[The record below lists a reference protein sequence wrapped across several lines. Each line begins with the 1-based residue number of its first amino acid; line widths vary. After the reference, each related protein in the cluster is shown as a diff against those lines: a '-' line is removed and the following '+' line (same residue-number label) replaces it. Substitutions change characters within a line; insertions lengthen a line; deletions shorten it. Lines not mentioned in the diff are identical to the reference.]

1 MWSTAERL
9 AVQCF
14 LEAALPV
21 RYSTT
26 MTVVSSRPEIVGWAS
41 SSNRNNGSSRRASI
55 QRTIIIIIIIIII
68 ITAAAASAALLFA
81 SAALAVES
89 WCLVSKDLSASPAVG
104 ASDA

>member
-9 AVQCF
+9 TVRCF

-55 QRTIIIIIIIIII
+55 QRTIIIIIIIII
-68 ITAAAASAALLFA
+68 TAAAASAALLFA